1 MIFSA
6 TKTNEF
12 PARFKY
18 LLSYLESLFQL
29 ELLDP
34 DIIKKNKD
42 LTRPTYDS
50 LSVSTV
56 PMQDQ
61 NDLFVF
67 RFIPVKTRE
76 MIKLDLD
83 VKLVNLD
90 QTLYQEVLRVFK
102 SFFHQFVVTD
112 QLDSSSN
119 PNTTPLKS
127 FFQIV

>member
-1 MIFSA
+1 VIFSA